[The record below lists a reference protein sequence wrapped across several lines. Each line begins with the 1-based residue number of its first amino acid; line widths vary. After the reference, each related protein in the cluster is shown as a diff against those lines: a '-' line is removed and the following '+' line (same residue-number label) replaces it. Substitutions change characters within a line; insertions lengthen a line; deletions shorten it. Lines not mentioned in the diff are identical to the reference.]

1 MLWTEDYELKNTKRK
16 KKNKYKAIIFITEWN
31 LQIRENNSPSRI
43 SPSNSQNESF
53 LFFPISLIVFPLT
66 NFPDYLLHFILPFYL
81 NTPLHLNL
89 DHVYQPVQTKDC
101 TYGTN
106 WTKILQVTALIREY
120 CSCSVKHQLIKLDIS
135 ENTF

>member
-1 MLWTEDYELKNTKRK
+1 MNWKIRKEKKN
-16 KKNKYKAIIFITEWN
+16 NKYKSIIFITEWN

-89 DHVYQPVQTKDC
+89 DHVYQPVQTKDY
-101 TYGTN
+101 TYG
-106 WTKILQVTALIREY
+106 KIGTPTEPRYCKLQLLLESIVVAIL
-120 CSCSVKHQLIKLDIS
+120 
-135 ENTF
+135 